1 VIKSKFGE
9 YQSSFKVDQGS
20 LIYIRRLKI
29 NKGTY
34 PPESYQELI
43 DFYKN
48 MNKADNLKMVFVSK
62 T

>member
-1 VIKSKFGE
+1 M
-9 YQSSFKVDQGS
+9 
-20 LIYIRRLKI
+20 

-48 MNKADNLKMVFVSK
+48 MNKADNVKMVFVSK